1 MEENS
6 NRNNVNRIKR
16 IIIGFFLLL
25 LLVPT
30 VLSLYLMFRV
40 SRLEAKMDLLIEQ
53 DNQPVVIQTTSA
65 GDASIDTA
73 SKDMKAKDSIE
84 KDTTAPNALLSNVKP
99 TPTDATE
106 TDAEEEVVEE
116 TVPWNGK
123 RVYLTFDDG
132 PSGYTDEIL
141 DILAEKDVKAT
152 FFVVVNDYTYTE
164 ELNKIVDAG
173 HTLGMHS
180 MSHDYS
186 VIYANMKNFK
196 ADVQGT
202 HDLIYDM
209 TGVDTKYYRFPGGS
223 SNQVSGVSMS
233 ECVEYL
239 DSMGYTFYDWN
250 ALNGDAETLT
260 YSAAELNQHVMN
272 YVSSNEGDSV
282 VLLHDLETH
291 AATVEALPELIDTL
305 KAEGYE
311 LCAIDDNAPAVQLFI
326 REEDR

>member
-1 MEENS
+1 MEEKT
-6 NRNNVNRIKR
+6 NRNNVNRIKK
-16 IIIGFFLLL
+16 IIIGFFLML

-30 VLSLYLMFRV
+30 ILSLYLMFRV
-40 SRLEAKMDLLIEQ
+40 SSLEAKMDLLIEQ
-53 DNQPVVIQTTSA
+53 GNQPVVIQTTSA
-65 GDASIDTA
+65 GDASEDSA
-73 SKDMKAKDSIE
+73 SKDVKARDSIE
-84 KDTTAPNALLSNVKP
+84 KDTTAPNALLSNTKP

-106 TDAEEEVVEE
+106 TDAEEEEE
-116 TVPWNGK
+116 VVPWNGK

-132 PSGYTDEIL
+132 PSAYTDEIL
-141 DILAEKDVKAT
+141 DILEEKDVKAT

-164 ELNKIVDAG
+164 ELNKIVNAG

-180 MSHDYS
+180 MTHDYG

-233 ECVEYL
+233 SCVKWL
-239 DSMGYTFYDWN
+239 DKKGYVFYDWN

-272 YVSSNEGDSV
+272 YVDSNEGDSV

-311 LCAIDDNAPAVQLFI
+311 LCAIDDNAPVVQHFI